1 MEGQAKTAARW
12 LSCFG
17 SAKFDKMSER
27 FRTPSEKER
36 RKNLHENTN
45 SQSNNVD
52 WFRMNKCKETKQISF
67 RILKYRVFR
76 KCFEGNSLHK
86 GNDTL

>member
-1 MEGQAKTAARW
+1 MEGQARTAARW

-36 RKNLHENTN
+36 RNNLHENTN

-52 WFRMNKCKETKQISF
+52 WFRISF
-67 RILKYRVFR
+67 HILKYRVFR
-76 KCFEGNSLHK
+76 KCFEGNSLQK